1 MLHTASTDIYTS
13 NRACIHAH
21 IYTRR
26 RWCRHLA
33 TSSSED
39 SVADLPTARLVLP
52 VPVIDVDD
60 EMTLQLMDLLTFD
73 MFQTAVSV
81 PLVVVFSIS

>member
-1 MLHTASTDIYTS
+1 M
-13 NRACIHAH
+13 
-21 IYTRR
+21 
-26 RWCRHLA
+26 A